1 MKKTYSKEHP
11 QEIAIYDKIK
21 GSYIVAFDIKEV
33 EEGYEYLTYVFNY
46 KPSIEE
52 LKEMITSYYNKKC
65 DQEIIQGFYFEDM
78 PVWLSTENQINYKAA
93 WDLAFQTNGA
103 NLPSTFKFGSN
114 DKPIYRIFETVS
126 DLQDFYVQSI
136 TYIENVSKK
145 YWLIKDGIE
154 WNKYEIKSE

>member
-11 QEIAIYDKIK
+11 QEIAIYDNIK

-33 EEGYEYLTYVFNY
+33 EEGYEYLTYVFSS

-52 LKEMITSYYNKKC
+52 IKDLFISYYNTQC
-65 DQEIIQGFYFEDM
+65 DLEIVQGFEFEGNQ
-78 PVWLSTENQINYKAA
+78 VWLTTENQFNYKAA

-103 NLPSTFKFGSN
+103 NLPSTFKFGTN
-114 DKPIYRIFETVS
+114 EKPVYRVFETVP
-126 DLQDFYVQSI
+126 DLQDFYVKSI
-136 TYIENVSKK
+136 TYIENVLKK

-154 WNKYEIKSE
+154 WNKYIIE